1 MPGWLRRGALSYTD
15 RVSASDDDAALLARW
30 RDGNAEA
37 GNLLFERHFR
47 AVFRFF
53 RAKLDEGVAEDL
65 AQQTF
70 LGMVAGRDRVPAS
83 PGFRAYLFGIA
94 RKTLLM
100 HLRSRQT
107 AAPSVELSAS
117 AVADLGVSAASRI
130 AVADEHELLA
140 RALRRLPLDFQI
152 AVELYYW
159 ESLST
164 VEIAA
169 VLELPEGTVRSRLA
183 RARAQLAE
191 HIAAIAET
199 PALARSTLVSL
210 DAWVA
215 SLSAALGGA

>member
-1 MPGWLRRGALSYTD
+1 MP
-15 RVSASDDDAALLARW
+15 DDDAARLARW
-30 RDGNAEA
+30 RDGDAEA

-47 AVFRFF
+47 AVYRFF
-53 RAKLDEGVAEDL
+53 RAKLDEVVAEDL

-70 LGMVAGRDRVPAS
+70 LGMVTSRDRVPES
-83 PGFRAYLFGIA
+83 PGFRAYLFGVA
-94 RKTLLM
+94 RNTLMM
-100 HLRSRQT
+100 HLRTRLRAT
-107 AAPSVELSAS
+107 PTVDLSAS
-117 AVADLGVSAASRI
+117 AVADLGISAASRI
-130 AVADEHELLA
+130 AIADEHELLA
-140 RALRRLPLDFQI
+140 RALQRLPLDFQI

-191 HIAAIAET
+191 HIETIAET
-199 PALARSTLVSL
+199 PALARSTLVGL

-215 SLSAALGGA
+215 SLSAALGSDLVPRGSPCG